1 MLTKDIP
8 KGTRVLLR
16 NGWEAKTLGSARTA
30 AVLCEV
36 YGYETECGSVYGHDI
51 MRYEDDNGIWQDITG
66 YTPCQIK
73 SKEMNSTMGW

>member
-1 MLTKDIP
+1 MLTKDLK

-16 NGWEAKTLGSARTA
+16 NGWEAKTLGTAKTA

-36 YGYETECGSVYGHDI
+36 YGYYTEMGSVYGHDI
-51 MRYEDDNGIWQDITG
+51 MRYQDENGNWQDITG

-73 SKEMNSTMGW
+73 CKQFNDNMPW